1 MNKQLLIKK
10 GEGKNYDFSQDHCHV
25 KLPFKVTGNCSMVED
40 SMKPGFYL
48 PRHHHKIMTE
58 VFYLLEGDFELIYD
72 DEVIHLKSGDTA
84 IVPPNVWHI
93 GKSEKGGKMISIFV
107 NGRFDEYL
115 EKMATLS
122 EADFANTEK
131 MKAIN
136 EEFDIYNES

>member
-1 MNKQLLIKK
+1 
-10 GEGKNYDFSQDHCHV
+10 
-25 KLPFKVTGNCSMVED
+25 
-40 SMKPGFYL
+40 
-48 PRHHHKIMTE
+48 
-58 VFYLLEGDFELIYD
+58 
-72 DEVIHLKSGDTA
+72 
-84 IVPPNVWHI
+84 VWHI